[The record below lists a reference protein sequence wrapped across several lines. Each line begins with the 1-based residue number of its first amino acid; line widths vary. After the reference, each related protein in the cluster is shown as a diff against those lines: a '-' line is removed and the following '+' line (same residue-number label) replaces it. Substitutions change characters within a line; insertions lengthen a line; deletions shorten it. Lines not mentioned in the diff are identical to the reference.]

1 MVSQSIFAL
10 FPAIPLAMAAL
21 NFRYISIAGLMR
33 DLSSQIEKGA
43 SSIWNKDVI
52 NSEIIVLQR
61 RMKFIKIS
69 SLFCGVSFITNL
81 LALYFVSIN
90 HLPIAQIGLTITI
103 VSLIASMGCF
113 CIETYL
119 STKALNM
126 HISKLDNGVREQ

>member
-1 MVSQSIFAL
+1 MTSQSIFAL
-10 FPAIPLAMAAL
+10 FPAIPLAIAAL

-52 NSEIIVLQR
+52 NGEIIILQR
-61 RMKFIKIS
+61 RMRFIKIS
-69 SLFCGVSFITNL
+69 SLFCGISFITNL
-81 LALYFVSIN
+81 CALYMVS
-90 HLPIAQIGLTITI
+90 LDQVDLAQMGLTITI
-103 VSLIASMGCF
+103 AALSFSMICF

-126 HISKLDNGVREQ
+126 HMSKLDDD

>member
-1 MVSQSIFAL
+1 MTSQSIFAL
-10 FPAIPLAMAAL
+10 FPAIPLAIAAL

-52 NSEIIVLQR
+52 NGEIIILQR
-61 RMKFIKIS
+61 RMRFIKIS
-69 SLFCGVSFITNL
+69 SLFCGISFITNL
-81 LALYFVSIN
+81 FALYMVSIGQQDA
-90 HLPIAQIGLTITI
+90 AQIGLTVT
-103 VSLIASMGCF
+103 VGALSLSMVCF

-126 HISKLDNGVREQ
+126 HMAKLDDD